1 MGDALNLIYYC
12 FSKFLVLFFDTF
24 ELFSNVTIGWILVSI
39 FILGI
44 MISNILSAARNSS
57 VYSSSRSSDREL
69 WRKNKTAQ
77 TDWYNKHM

>member
-24 ELFSNVTIGWILVSI
+24 ELFSNVTIGWVLVSI

-44 MISNILSAARNSS
+44 MISNILSVAKNSIS
-57 VYSSSRSSDREL
+57 TSITKEEVNVYGQTQLTNRITGKSRL
-69 WRKNKTAQ
+69 K
-77 TDWYNKHM
+77 